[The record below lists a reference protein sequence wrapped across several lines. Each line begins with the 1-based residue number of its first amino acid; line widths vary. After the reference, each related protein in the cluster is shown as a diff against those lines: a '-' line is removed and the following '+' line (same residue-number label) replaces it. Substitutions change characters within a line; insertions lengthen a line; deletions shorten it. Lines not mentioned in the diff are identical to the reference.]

1 MNNENNTQ
9 AASDYP
15 EIPLRFI
22 INNQLS
28 LKEIGTFA
36 TVYDMYLNGEMPITV
51 SGICQHLPDGIVTI
65 RKYVKRLID
74 KKLLIRDHA
83 LIDGHIVM
91 TLTVFDFAAEM
102 IEGIRTSDT
111 VMITV
116 SAKSGVKVGARKAY
130 DEAGR
135 AAATKYTAK
144 YQARGYEV
152 RSVFSRGK
160 DVNED
165 LINAQKQ
172 SPRKR

>member
-9 AASDYP
+9 ATSDYP
-15 EIPLRFI
+15 EIPLKFI

-74 KKLLIRDHA
+74 KELLIRDHA

-91 TLTVFDFAAEM
+91 T
-102 IEGIRTSDT
+102 
-111 VMITV
+111 ITV
-116 SAKSGVKVGARKAY
+116 NMDRFR
-130 DEAGR
+130 E
-135 AAATKYTAK
+135 
-144 YQARGYEV
+144 
-152 RSVFSRGK
+152 
-160 DVNED
+160 
-165 LINAQKQ
+165 
-172 SPRKR
+172 

>member
-9 AASDYP
+9 ATSDYP
-15 EIPLRFI
+15 EIPLKFI

-74 KKLLIRDHA
+74 KELLIRDHA

-91 TLTVFDFAAEM
+91 TLTVNMDRFRE
-102 IEGIRTSDT
+102 
-111 VMITV
+111 
-116 SAKSGVKVGARKAY
+116 
-130 DEAGR
+130 
-135 AAATKYTAK
+135 
-144 YQARGYEV
+144 
-152 RSVFSRGK
+152 
-160 DVNED
+160 
-165 LINAQKQ
+165 
-172 SPRKR
+172 